1 MAEELKIKI
10 TADSSQIKAGMEEAT
25 GSVQSAVSTMQ
36 GSFSG
41 LDGALGVLKSSWGF
55 LAIGVNQAL
64 EILNKAVEIPR
75 KLMAWGEIG
84 AQLTRVEDS
93 FRAVAT
99 QAGYSADQIIGS
111 LERASKGTLDAS
123 DIMARAGRLMQEGI
137 APEKMT
143 TLMSLL
149 QRQAPV
155 VGDTMKEAWDKV
167 AESLSM
173 GTTRALRHYVGIIDL
188 DREYQKFAASI
199 GTTKDRLTEQAK
211 QIVLVD
217 VITNRLK
224 ESTKGLTGETNKY
237 ALEME
242 KDKVIIKDSWD
253 TIYKS
258 MMGVGGLLTSIYA
271 KTMALGVEWL
281 KMSAGGMILA
291 SGAGYEIPGNAPGE
305 GVPGGAAPGG
315 VPGAVVPPK
324 SLIAERTPE
333 QQAALTKMRLE
344 TEAEILK
351 LREFERLAIAKKYD
365 AEIAGE
371 LDADKRSE
379 LRKMKAATLAA
390 YDEKLIKE
398 TGEKNA
404 EAAGKAAADREK
416 VWEAEAK
423 ANADAWEKGIAEKKK
438 SNEEY
443 DTGRAEHAQK
453 ADEVIASAGQARAAL
468 LLSLQG
474 KELENQIK
482 DTNQGTELA
491 RKYYENRYALGEIN
505 AAELARVET
514 ELESQRYTI
523 ELGLLDRL
531 SGLYMMDLER
541 FQAYQNQKKDAAQGN
556 ARQIQGIE
564 HNLAEENKKTWQGLL
579 SPIST
584 AVSTSIQGIIQGTTT
599 LQKALANLFQSIL
612 LSFTDKLV
620 HKMIDE
626 WLVGEVTKFNIS
638 EAYTALQTALFG
650 AAAVQTVAIKEIES
664 DKIIIKNAYTAA
676 SGAAS
681 AEASIPYVGPIL
693 AVAAA
698 AAMLAMVLGYRS
710 AEGGW
715 DVDRSAM
722 TMLHPQEMVLPA
734 NLAEGI
740 RNRVAGGEDR
750 AWKPNNKI
758 FRDIGKLIGEEH
770 GKAISTSIDRRIRK
784 LGYKK

>member
-333 QQAALTKMRLE
+333 QQAALAKMRLE

-371 LDADKRSE
+371 LDADKRAE
-379 LRKMKAATLAA
+379 LRKMKTATLAA

-404 EAAGKAAADREK
+404 EAAGKTAADREK

-438 SNEEY
+438 SDEEY

-453 ADEVIASAGQARAAL
+453 ADEEIASAGQARAAL
-468 LLSLQG
+468 VLSLQG

-482 DTNQGTELA
+482 VNNQETESC
-491 RKYYENRYALGEIN
+491 REYYRGRFELGEIN

-514 ELESQRYTI
+514 ELENQRYTT

-531 SGLYMMDLER
+531 SGLYMMDAER
-541 FQAYQNQKKDAAQGN
+541 FQQYQNQKKEAAQDG
-556 ARQIQGIE
+556 AREIQGI
-564 HNLAEENKKTWQGLL
+564 NQRLAQQNKKTWEGIM
-579 SPIST
+579 SPISS
-584 AVSTSIQGIIQGTTT
+584 AISTSIKGMIMGTTT
-599 LQKALANLFQSIL
+599 LVSALQNLFQSIL
-612 LSFTDKLV
+612 GSYVSVLV
-620 HKMIDE
+620 EMGTK
-626 WLVGEVTKFNIS
+626 WL
-638 EAYTALQTALFG
+638 ALQLSQLALSK
-650 AAAVQTVAIKEIES
+650 AISTEQSSE
-664 DKIIIKNAYTAA
+664 IIIKNAYTAA
-676 SGAAS
+676 SGAAAS
-681 AEASIPYVGPIL
+681 QASIPYVGPYL

-698 AAMLAMVLGYRS
+698 AAMLALVLGYRAMAS

-715 DVDRSAM
+715 DVDRGGMAM
-722 TMLHPQEMVLPA
+722 IHDREMVLPA
-734 NLAEGI
+734 DI
-740 RNRVAGGEDR
+740 AGGFR
-750 AWKPNNKI
+750 GMITGSQGGGAGWKPNNKT
-758 FRDIGKLIGEEH
+758 FRDM
-770 GKAISTSIDRRIRK
+770 GKAFGTEQGKAFVSSFRGAARK